1 MKKPPEKSANNPL
14 NFKMITFSNAL
25 NFAGTRDIAFV
36 TNITTEIPATE
47 KLRQS
52 QSCLPLLQMEVLQL
66 LKQNPRYVGQYR
78 ANTLKPGYT
87 GFIPQRAYRCG
98 STYGNDAAECMH
110 AFCETNKKV
119 ILKNAELRL
128 QITSSPKL
136 KPIVSDQEVTRAIH
150 NYCERREFSLKV
162 SEKEM
167 LEPPKIGWTGY
178 IPKSKVTE
186 LGLGDCYHI
195 MTGKCFEAF
204 KTSISGDPQASSR
217 PLNKTIPMDN
227 TQEKNRLYIQSPLLH
242 SMQRDPG
249 KSTLNL
255 NRRENCFRILL
266 WMYLLHMLV
275 DIPG

>member
-1 MKKPPEKSANNPL
+1 
-14 NFKMITFSNAL
+14 
-25 NFAGTRDIAFV
+25 
-36 TNITTEIPATE
+36 
-47 KLRQS
+47 
-52 QSCLPLLQMEVLQL
+52 MEVLQL

-217 PLNKTIPMDN
+217 PLNKNDFIVHVSEGP
-227 TQEKNRLYIQSPLLH
+227 EKRLYRPEGMLPHYTGYIPHQPFTIGKTYGNMCRSASVCFHQDNSYGQYTRKKQALH
-242 SMQRDPG
+242 SKPT
-249 KSTLNL
+249 SA
-255 NRRENCFRILL
+255 
-266 WMYLLHMLV
+266 
-275 DIPG
+275 